1 MTGKV
6 DLEQLVGVVGDAV
19 IVADRQGR
27 ISLWNAAATRIFG
40 FTEAEGLG
48 QDLAMIIPERLR
60 NRHNVGFDKSME
72 TGTTRYG
79 TQLLKVPA
87 LHKDGR
93 TLSIAFTVGMLFDEN
108 RHVSGVVAVIRDETA
123 RFQEERD
130 LKKRV
135 ADLEARL
142 QAAAAGKPGE

>member
-1 MTGKV
+1 MNTQV
-6 DLEQLVGVVGDAV
+6 DLEQLVGVIGDAV
-19 IVADRQGR
+19 IVADRDGK
-27 ISLWNAAATRIFG
+27 IVLWNAAATRIFG
-40 FTEAEGLG
+40 FAEAEGLG

-60 NRHNVGFDKSME
+60 YRHNVGFDKSME

-93 TLSIAFTVGMLFDEN
+93 TLSIAFTVGMLFDQN
-108 RHVSGVVAVIRDETA
+108 GRVSGVAAVIRDETV

-130 LKKRV
+130 LKKRL
-135 ADLEARL
+135 ADYEGRL
-142 QAAAAGKPGE
+142 QAAAATKPGE